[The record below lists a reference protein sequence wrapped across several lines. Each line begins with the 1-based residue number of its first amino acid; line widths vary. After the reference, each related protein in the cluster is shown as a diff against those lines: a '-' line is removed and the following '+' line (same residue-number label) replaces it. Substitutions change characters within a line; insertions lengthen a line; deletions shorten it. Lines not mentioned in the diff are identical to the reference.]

1 MALLVLY
8 FIFLFIAPQLWVG
21 PLVGVRVDFFLYPAW
36 IMYCLFT
43 GRFGQIFRLDGQDR
57 FFLLMLVW
65 MVLSMALKGW
75 TNDSPMI
82 VQNYFKWFLLY
93 RLVVVTIGDVGRMRK
108 VGVMLLCFASVLA
121 VEGIQHMNS
130 PDGLGWA
137 GQTFGW
143 VDGSAAEIGLD
154 KRTRWIA
161 IFDGP
166 GVFCVVYTIALPFAL
181 SFSMAPFGKVTRI
194 MGMALVTLLLVGIYY
209 TGARG
214 GYLTAI
220 AVIGLF
226 FALKSGVS
234 AKRLLLGGVLGGAI
248 LMLAPGY
255 VTSTRDSHGS
265 AQHRVDMWAKG
276 LEMVTNNPV
285 MGIGKGN
292 FKYYTGSL
300 IAHNSVIE
308 TMGETGFVGL
318 FLWIGIIY
326 MGIKKLL
333 VFQSLP
339 AIDPFDRACVSAV
352 GLSIVG
358 YLVSAM
364 FVTLE
369 YETFYLLLA
378 MSAVAGRGLPHP
390 VRFTSTDAFVM
401 GGLMVLFA
409 IFLKFFVMM
418 YY

>member
-1 MALLVLY
+1 
-8 FIFLFIAPQLWVG
+8 
-21 PLVGVRVDFFLYPAW
+21 
-36 IMYCLFT
+36 
-43 GRFGQIFRLDGQDR
+43 
-57 FFLLMLVW
+57 
-65 MVLSMALKGW
+65 
-75 TNDSPMI
+75 
-82 VQNYFKWFLLY
+82 
-93 RLVVVTIGDVGRMRK
+93 
-108 VGVMLLCFASVLA
+108 
-121 VEGIQHMNS
+121 
-130 PDGLGWA
+130 
-137 GQTFGW
+137 
-143 VDGSAAEIGLD
+143 
-154 KRTRWIA
+154 
-161 IFDGP
+161 
-166 GVFCVVYTIALPFAL
+166 
-181 SFSMAPFGKVTRI
+181 MAPFGKVTRI